1 MAADFSAAC
10 RLENLAGLQNAL
22 AERLRSLGVSPELSR
37 GVLAAAGQAFGAL
50 CLAKRPGEA
59 LTTLE
64 RTRGELCLRL
74 VFMGEEEPP
83 GLAASLYCPPAL
95 RVAFRRSRG
104 RGVWTAFW
112 EE

>member
-10 RLENLAGLQNAL
+10 RLENLPDLQKAL
-22 AERLRSLGVSPELSR
+22 AQRLQALGTAPELSR
-37 GVLAAAGQAFGAL
+37 AVLAAGGQAFGAL

-59 LTTLE
+59 LATLD

-74 VFMGEEEPP
+74 IFHGEEEPP

-95 RVAFRRSRG
+95 RVALRRSRG